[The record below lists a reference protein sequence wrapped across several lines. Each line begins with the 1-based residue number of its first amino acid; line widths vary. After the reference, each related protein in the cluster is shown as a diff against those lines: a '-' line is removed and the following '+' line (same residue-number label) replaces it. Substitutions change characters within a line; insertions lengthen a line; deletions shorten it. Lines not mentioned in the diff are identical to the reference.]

1 MLSNPHTLRTTRA
14 LLNRA
19 QHRLAA
25 RGRDPGSDPAHGALV
40 RRFVAPK
47 SADENNAH
55 GCLDRRESLDSAD
68 EAFPTRV
75 VLCAYMVT
83 AHPATVL
90 SPHELLPEDTE
101 DTGEDAKEPKWGGVD
116 GVLKK
121 SAAKLVSAVDA
132 MVGDSDD
139 GPMSRRH
146 VDEFVAAWDPYLED
160 FCAWKVH
167 DAAAL
172 ERDLVAAAVAL
183 EVRFFLFISVRA
195 I

>member
-1 MLSNPHTLRTTRA
+1 M
-14 LLNRA
+14 
-19 QHRLAA
+19 
-25 RGRDPGSDPAHGALV
+25 
-40 RRFVAPK
+40 
-47 SADENNAH
+47 
-55 GCLDRRESLDSAD
+55 
-68 EAFPTRV
+68 
-75 VLCAYMVT
+75 
-83 AHPATVL
+83 L

-101 DTGEDAKEPKWGGVD
+101 DTGEDTKEPKWGGVD

-132 MVGDSDD
+132 MVSDSDD

-183 EVRFFLFISVRA
+183 EESHLRTCGTDRTVPFHPSSDEAAVRDACENDKAQIGRA
-195 I
+195 HV

>member
-1 MLSNPHTLRTTRA
+1 
-14 LLNRA
+14 
-19 QHRLAA
+19 
-25 RGRDPGSDPAHGALV
+25 
-40 RRFVAPK
+40 
-47 SADENNAH
+47 
-55 GCLDRRESLDSAD
+55 
-68 EAFPTRV
+68 
-75 VLCAYMVT
+75 MVT

-101 DTGEDAKEPKWGGVD
+101 DTGEDNTKEPKWGGVD

-160 FCAWKVH
+160 FCSWKVH